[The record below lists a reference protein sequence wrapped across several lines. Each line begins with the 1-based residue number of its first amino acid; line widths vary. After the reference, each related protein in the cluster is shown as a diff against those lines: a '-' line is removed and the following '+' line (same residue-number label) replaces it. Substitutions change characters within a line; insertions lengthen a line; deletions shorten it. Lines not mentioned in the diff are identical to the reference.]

1 MSQPSAPV
9 PPEQSPNHWDAR
21 GPVWIV
27 VLGLMLIAGTVY
39 TGLRAH
45 SVTTAI
51 DLRSQWIQTVQ
62 STGSADAI
70 RAAVLSNPTV
80 QPALQRVVD
89 TVDAPEAVIVAIQ
102 AEQLWLS
109 EPITR
114 QWQLLIGLLLLS
126 SAITSAVG
134 LWMASAQSRQQAML
148 RLAQRHRREAEK
160 RDADNVLLM
169 VQAFEAGPF
178 GLHLFDLDGRPL
190 RSVPNITRRRG
201 LQSFD
206 FVAAGVKD
214 IRKHPILHSVG
225 AVGAF
230 DRAAAGEV
238 VQLPVCRL
246 SLPSMEAGEPE
257 QTIWFS
263 ATICPVR
270 DTEGQVTRV
279 LVISL
284 DQTEESELQERLT
297 NAERLAEVGTLAAG
311 VAHEV
316 NNPLTFVKMNTN
328 LLLEMTRQA
337 SPDPDTVAE
346 LLEDILHGVERIEGI
361 TSDLSDLART
371 STEGMELTNLQML
384 VSRTAHMCMA
394 DMPERVTLAVLVPP
408 LPPVRV
414 SPNRMEQVVTNLI
427 QNSLRATLD
436 GSGAITI
443 RGGCTTE
450 HCWVEVA
457 DTGVGIPP
465 EVQDK
470 IFEPFFTTRR
480 GGQGTGLGLYLVRCY
495 IEELGGHIKVD
506 STLGK
511 GTTVRIFIPIDPA
524 TQDTTDSSP
533 SDLQLLVMA
542 PETEDFAVIRGLL
555 PEYRSV
561 VHASSVDTALLRL
574 QESNR
579 WDRVLVVDPDQVQ
592 PLVNQT
598 RDPLLRQRILSLGHA
613 VQTLSSTQLK
623 QSLQL
628 HSRPRGFEARSPVS
642 GVGTKSSPPGPD
654 RQDR

>member
-1 MSQPSAPV
+1 MQG
-9 PPEQSPNHWDAR
+9 DAR

-27 VLGLMLIAGTVY
+27 LLGLMLAAGTVY
-39 TGLRAH
+39 TGLQAY
-45 SVTTAI
+45 SVTVAI
-51 DLRSQWIQTVQ
+51 ELRSQWIQTVQ
-62 STGSADAI
+62 STGSAEAI
-70 RAAVLSNPTV
+70 RAEVLSNPTV
-80 QPALQRVVD
+80 QPPLQQAVA
-89 TVDAPEAVIVAIQ
+89 TVDGPEEVIVAIQ
-102 AEQLWLS
+102 AEQLWLAA
-109 EPITR
+109 PITW
-114 QWQLLIGLLLLS
+114 QWQLLMGFLLLS
-126 SAITSAVG
+126 AAITSAVG

-148 RLAQRHRREAEK
+148 RLAQRHRQEAEK
-160 RDADNVLLM
+160 RDADNLLLM
-169 VQAFEAGPF
+169 AQAFEAGPF

-201 LQSFD
+201 LQPFD
-206 FVAAGVKD
+206 FVAAGIKD

-230 DRAAAGEV
+230 DRVAAGEV
-238 VQLPVCRL
+238 VQLPKCRL

-263 ATICPVR
+263 ATVCPVR

-316 NNPLTFVKMNTN
+316 NNPLTFLKMNSN

-337 SPDPDTVAE
+337 SPDPHTVAE
-346 LLEDILHGVERIEGI
+346 LLEDIVHGIERIEGI

-371 STEGMELTNLQML
+371 STEGMELTNLQAL
-384 VSRTAHMCMA
+384 VGRTAHMCMA
-394 DMPERVTLAVLVPP
+394 DMPERVTLTVLVPP

-414 SPNRMEQVVTNLI
+414 SPLRMEQVLTNLI
-427 QNSLRATLD
+427 QNSLRATPE
-436 GSGAITI
+436 GPGTITI
-443 RGGCTTE
+443 RGGCTSE

-465 EVQDK
+465 EVRDK

-495 IEELGGHIKVD
+495 IEELGGHIQVD

-511 GTTVRIFIPIDPA
+511 GTTVRIFVPIDLA
-524 TQDTTDSSP
+524 SQNTGDTDN

-542 PETEDFAVIRGLL
+542 PETEDFAFIRGLL

-561 VHASSVDTALLRL
+561 VHAPSVDTALLRL
-574 QESNR
+574 QEDNR
-579 WDRVLVVDPDQVQ
+579 WDRVLVVDPDHVQ
-592 PLVNQT
+592 PLVDQT
-598 RDPLLRQRILSLGHA
+598 RDPLLRQRILPLGRS
-613 VQTLSSTQLK
+613 VQKLSSTQLK

-628 HSRPRGFEARSPVS
+628 HIRPWDFEDRSAVS
-642 GVGTKSSPPGPD
+642 DDETKSSPPGPD